1 MTNDQKSVGSVA
13 EVFLAFLKLGL
24 TSFGGPIAHLGYF
37 RAEFVE
43 RRKWLS
49 ESSYADI
56 VALCQFLPGPAS
68 SQVGFT
74 LGILRGNGLI
84 GGLAAWF
91 AFTMP
96 SALIMFAFA
105 LGATVLT
112 GPFAEGVLHG
122 LKLVAVAVV
131 AQAIWGMANS
141 LTPDRARAAIAL
153 AAVAIVVFV
162 GGSFGQIGAIA
173 LGAAAGLWLCRGDE
187 PAPTGHLGFSVSH
200 RVGVIA
206 LVLFAVLFVVTPLV
220 TARTGSQG
228 LALFDAFYRS
238 GALVF
243 GGGHVVLP
251 LLQAE
256 VVTPGWVSNADF
268 LAGYGMA
275 QAVPGP
281 LFTFAAYLGAVTG
294 PAPNGLAGAV
304 IALVALSLPGL
315 RHAAVLGR
323 ATSAPRC
330 TSRHARHQRGRRR
343 HTGGGALQ
351 SGMDQR
357 RARPARFRRSARRL
371 PAADGLETSTMDRR
385 RPAGD
390 DRRNSAVDLNTRH
403 RICVHSFARHARTCR
418 VRKLKLHCTCCT
430 AA

>member
-1 MTNDQKSVGSVA
+1 MAEKSAGHVA
-13 EVFLAFLKLGL
+13 EIFAAFLKLGL

-74 LGILRGNGLI
+74 LGILRGNGLL
-84 GGLAAWF
+84 GGLAAWS
-91 AFTMP
+91 AFTIP
-96 SALIMFAFA
+96 SALVMFAFA
-105 LGATVLT
+105 LGATFLT
-112 GPFAEGVLHG
+112 GPFAEGLLHG

-141 LTPDRARAAIAL
+141 LTPDRERAAIAL
-153 AAVAIVVFV
+153 AAVAVVVFI

-173 LGAAAGLWLCRGDE
+173 LGALAGLWLCRGDG
-187 PAPTGHLGFSVSH
+187 PAATGQLGFSVS
-200 RVGVIA
+200 RRRGIAA
-206 LVLFAVLFVVTPLV
+206 LVLFAVLFLITPLV
-220 TARTGSQG
+220 TAKTGSQA

-256 VVTPGWVSNADF
+256 VVTPGWVGNADF

-275 QAVPGP
+275 QVVPGP
-281 LFTFAAYLGAVTG
+281 LFTFAAYLGAVAG
-294 PAPNGLAGAV
+294 PPPNGLAGAT

-315 RHAAVLGR
+315 LLVYGMLPFWDALRLRPNAQAAMRGTNAAVVGILG
-323 ATSAPRC
+323 AALYNPVWTSAVLTPRDF
-330 TSRHARHQRGRRR
+330 AVAL
-343 HTGGGALQ
+343 GGFLLLTVWKLPPWIVVILLATIGAVL
-351 SGMDQR
+351 
-357 RARPARFRRSARRL
+357 RL
-371 PAADGLETSTMDRR
+371 
-385 RPAGD
+385 
-390 DRRNSAVDLNTRH
+390 
-403 RICVHSFARHARTCR
+403 I
-418 VRKLKLHCTCCT
+418 
-430 AA
+430 